1 MEPVQEVIRIRGT
14 NHPIIMPTS
23 LSVALEVYN
32 YAVGMMGDGIGW
44 PRGAAVMVAV
54 CCPSLAPTGWKWSPR
69 NADTLAE
76 QALNALLLAG
86 VSPQALL
93 DMVRATGL
101 LKRLSDLMPAFE
113 DEVSEAAKNS

>member
-1 MEPVQEVIRIRGT
+1 MEPAQEVIRIRGT
-14 NHPIIMPTS
+14 NHPIVMPTS

-32 YAVGMMGDGIGW
+32 YAVNMMGDGIGW

-54 CCPSLAPTGWKWSPR
+54 CCPSLAPGGWKWSPR
-69 NADTLAE
+69 NADGLAE

-93 DMVRATGL
+93 DMVRATAL
-101 LKRLSDLMPAFE
+101 LKRLGELMPAFE